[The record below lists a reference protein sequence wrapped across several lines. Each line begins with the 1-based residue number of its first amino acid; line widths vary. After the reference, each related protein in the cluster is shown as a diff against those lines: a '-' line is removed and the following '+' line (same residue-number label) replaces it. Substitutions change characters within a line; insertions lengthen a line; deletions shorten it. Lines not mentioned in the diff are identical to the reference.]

1 MSKFKPGLR
10 VCVIDAD
17 TSELRKGVIKS
28 ICYELEIAIVKF
40 DDDNVE
46 KVRFDCLGIEPET
59 KVQEEKP
66 TEPVEKSEIT
76 ITPEEFKK
84 IASKVVMRNVEKMP
98 DGGGLLGLS
107 FTIFSAELHRALFFD
122 AVDND

>member
-76 ITPEEFKK
+76 ITPEAF
-84 IASKVVMRNVEKMP
+84 RNVSMDTVLEMTKDNP
-98 DGGGLLGLS
+98 IVGLALTLY
-107 FTIFSAELHRALFFD
+107 TAKLHRALFFD

>member
-1 MSKFKPGLR
+1 MSKFEKGVR
-10 VCVIDAD
+10 VVVIDAD
-17 TSELRKGVIKS
+17 TREIRKGVINAS
-28 ICYELEIAIVKF
+28 YEDLEIAIVKF
-40 DDDNVE
+40 DDGNVE
-46 KVRFDCLGIEPET
+46 KVAFNYLGIEPET

-76 ITPEEFKK
+76 ITPDEFKK
-84 IASKVVMRNVEKMP
+84 IASKVVMRNVEKMGE
-98 DGGGLLGLS
+98 GGGLIGLS